1 MKQVSKTIL
10 TTIAT
15 IAALNAGQQA
25 VQAEELSKADSQKTE
40 VDQVQKE
47 VTQEDVTA
55 SQAKVT
61 ATNGAVKAQETTVAA
76 AKQEVVVAEKKASTA
91 QTNLSQAEKVAAE
104 ATPGNISR
112 AEQTVKNT
120 QTAVEN
126 AEKAVTAS
134 QAAQTQAQSSVS
146 NQEKV
151 MKQVQEAVK
160 AKQGEVSK
168 AKEKVAEKQA
178 ILDGAGT
185 KEIIEKAEQTQAK
198 VNIDKAAVQKA
209 QADLVEAKQA
219 DRKRASDLANVD
231 KEVLQAQ
238 ITTGAYKSDLDKKVA
253 MASKTAEALEKATVN
268 LTKANHK
275 VEAINTITLSQ
286 DYIAALRDYNQ
297 NFTKYSKAELKAQTD
312 KLVAMG
318 KALAKQNQFK
328 TNQDD
333 SDLDTLDLN
342 HLPAEVREEM
352 SLFAADLLNQIR
364 AAFGTAKVEVS
375 RGATEAVNEHVS
387 TSATNGVKGHDR
399 VNLDRVLAK
408 VGITS
413 GTEESIGLM
422 GGSGSARKQQKI
434 SLRELKRLIYNNILN
449 LMFNA
454 FEDVE
459 DNENNEFLH
468 AGTLAGLSE
477 SGVKKAYL
485 GVGTSYKDDFW
496 QVVNFLFVY
505 DKALTQ
511 PNTFDAKALS
521 NPFDSKEV
529 LARQKAAQS
538 AYDLAKKA
546 DEQAKANQAKAE
558 TDYQK
563 AKEKLALV
571 TAKRDSLKAETPLTP
586 RAEIALTKAQA
597 ILKVDEAENKAAQEA
612 VKQLNADVKAKQAAL
627 AQAKAE
633 LAQTEV
639 ELKALEAILST
650 EQFTLAAKQATLMKI
665 KSLVKQRIA
674 ELVQAKENVMKAQ
687 TVVAQLKAAP
697 AMLKQAQMAYRS
709 AKQMLLEKKEI
720 LGREEVKLTVLKAEQ
735 AEVTKQHQV
744 LVKIYQA
751 QLEAQR
757 QVKLSEQKAV
767 IEKAGGQAVPVFDE
781 TGKLVSYENMH
792 KQATQSPVGI
802 QSTVQPVQVNY
813 STRFEK
819 ALPSTGEK
827 GSILSAIGGLLLVG
841 FSFVGYKR
849 KEVK

>member
-1 MKQVSKTIL
+1 MKQVKTVL
-10 TTIAT
+10 AT
-15 IAALNAGQQA
+15 ITTVAVLNGGQQ
-25 VQAEELSKADSQKTE
+25 VIHAEELPKADSQKTE

-47 VTQEDVTA
+47 VTQADVTA

-61 ATNGAVKAQETTVAA
+61 VANTAVKEQETTVAA

-146 NQEKV
+146 NQEKIT
-151 MKQVQEAVK
+151 KQAQEAVK

-178 ILDGAGT
+178 ILDGTGT

-198 VNIDKAAVQKA
+198 VNADKEAVAKA
-209 QADLVEAKQA
+209 QTNLAEAKQA
-219 DRKRASDLANVD
+219 DAKREKALASAE
-231 KEVLQAQ
+231 KEVQ
-238 ITTGAYKSDLDKKVA
+238 IA
-253 MASKTAEALEKATVN
+253 KATEQETGLDYAHKVN
-268 LTKANHK
+268 DAKKIADKLFEANLALTKANHK
-275 VEAINTITLSQ
+275 AEAINTITLSQ
-286 DYIAALRDYNQ
+286 DYITALREYNE

-318 KALAKQNQFK
+318 KALAKQNKFK
-328 TNQDD
+328 ANQDD

-364 AAFGTAKVEVS
+364 AVFGTAKLEVS
-375 RGATEAVNEHVS
+375 KGATEAINEHVS
-387 TSATNGVKGHDR
+387 TSKTNGTKGHDR
-399 VNLDRVLAK
+399 ANLDRVLAK

-422 GGSGSARKQQKI
+422 GGSGSARKQQRI
-434 SLRELKRLIYNNILN
+434 SPRELKRLIYNNILN

-477 SGVKKAYL
+477 SGAKKAYL

-529 LARQKAAQS
+529 LVRQKAAQS
-538 AYDLAKKA
+538 AYDLVKKA
-546 DEQAKANQAKAE
+546 DEQAKANQAQAE

-586 RAEIALTKAQA
+586 AAEAALTKAQA
-597 ILKVDEAENKAAQEA
+597 TLKVDEAENKAAQGA

-633 LAQTEV
+633 LAQTEA

-650 EQFTLAAKQATLMKI
+650 EQSTLAAKQATLAQAR
-665 KSLVKQRIA
+665 SLVEQRA
-674 ELVQAKENVMKAQ
+674 TELVQVKEHRTKAQ
-687 TVVAQLKAAP
+687 AVVVQLKAAP

-709 AKQMLLEKKEI
+709 AKQVLFEKQAVLKQAEA
-720 LGREEVKLTVLKAEQ
+720 KLTVLKAEQ
-735 AEVTKQHQV
+735 AEVTNQYQV
-744 LVKIYQA
+744 LVKTYQA

-757 QVKLSEQKAV
+757 QVKLAEQKAV

-792 KQATQSPVGI
+792 KQATPLLVGS

-813 STRFEK
+813 SAHFEK
-819 ALPSTGEK
+819 TLPSTGEK
-827 GSILSAIGGLLLVG
+827 GSILSAIGSLFLIG

>member
-25 VQAEELSKADSQKTE
+25 VQAEELSKVDPQKTE

-47 VTQEDVTA
+47 VTQADVTA
-55 SQAKVT
+55 SQTKVT
-61 ATNGAVKAQETTVAA
+61 AANTAVKAQETAVATA
-76 AKQEVVVAEKKASTA
+76 RQEVTVAEKKASTA
-91 QTNLSQAEKVAAE
+91 QTNLSQAEKVVAE
-104 ATPGNISR
+104 ATPENISK
-112 AEQTVKNT
+112 AEQTEKNT

-126 AEKAVTAS
+126 AQKAVTAS
-134 QAAQTQAQSSVS
+134 QAAQTQAQSVVTS
-146 NQEKV
+146 QEKV
-151 MKQVQEAVK
+151 TKQAQEAVK
-160 AKQGEVSK
+160 VKQGEVSK
-168 AKEKVAEKQA
+168 AEEKVAKKQA
-178 ILDGAGT
+178 ILDGTGT

-198 VNIDKAAVQKA
+198 VNADKEAVDKAQTNLA
-209 QADLVEAKQA
+209 EAKQA
-219 DRKRASDLANVD
+219 DAKREKALASAE
-231 KEVLQAQ
+231 KEVQ
-238 ITTGAYKSDLDKKVA
+238 IA
-253 MASKTAEALEKATVN
+253 KATEQETGLDYAHKVN
-268 LTKANHK
+268 DAKKIADKLFEANLALTKANHK
-275 VEAINTITLSQ
+275 AEAINTITLSQ
-286 DYIAALRDYNQ
+286 DYITALREYNE

-318 KALAKQNQFK
+318 KALAKQNKFK
-328 TNQDD
+328 ANQDD

-364 AAFGTAKVEVS
+364 AVFGTAKLEVS
-375 RGATEAVNEHVS
+375 KGATEAINEHVS
-387 TSATNGVKGHDR
+387 TSKTNGVKGHDR
-399 VNLDRVLAK
+399 ANLDRVLAK

-422 GGSGSARKQQKI
+422 GGSGSARKQQRI
-434 SLRELKRLIYNNILN
+434 SPRELKRLIYNNILN

-511 PNTFDAKALS
+511 PNSFDAKALS

-529 LARQKAAQS
+529 LVRQKAAQS

-546 DEQAKANQAKAE
+546 DEQAKANQAQAE

-586 RAEIALTKAQA
+586 AAEAALTKTQA
-597 ILKVDEAENKAAQEA
+597 TLKVDEAENKAAQEA

-633 LAQTEV
+633 LAQTEA

-650 EQFTLAAKQATLMKI
+650 EQSTLAAKQATLAQAR
-665 KSLVKQRIA
+665 SLVEQREA
-674 ELVQAKENVMKAQ
+674 ELVQVKEHRTKAQ
-687 TVVAQLKAAP
+687 AVVSQLKAAP

-720 LGREEVKLTVLKAEQ
+720 LGREEAKLTVLKAEQ
-735 AEVTKQHQV
+735 AEVTKQHQAF
-744 LVKIYQA
+744 VKIYQE
-751 QLEAQR
+751 QLEAER
-757 QVKLSEQKAV
+757 QAKLAKQKAV

-781 TGKLVSYENMH
+781 TGKLVSYESMY
-792 KQATQSPVGI
+792 KQATQLLVGS

-819 ALPSTGEK
+819 VLPSTGEK

-841 FSFVGYKR
+841 LSFMGTKR

>member
-15 IAALNAGQQA
+15 IAAFNAGQQA
-25 VQAEELSKADSQKTE
+25 VQAEELSKADVTVSQT
-40 VDQVQKE
+40 
-47 VTQEDVTA
+47 
-55 SQAKVT
+55 KVV
-61 ATNGAVKAQETTVAA
+61 AANGAVKAQETTVAA
-76 AKQEVVVAEKKASTA
+76 VKQEVVVAEKKASTA

-104 ATPGNISR
+104 ATPGNISK

-134 QAAQTQAQSSVS
+134 QAAQTQAQLSVS
-146 NQEKV
+146 NQEKIT
-151 MKQVQEAVK
+151 KQAQEAVK

-178 ILDGAGT
+178 ILDGTGT

-209 QADLVEAKQA
+209 QADLVEAKQV
-219 DRKRASDLANVD
+219 DQKRASDLANVD

-238 ITTGAYKSDLDKKVA
+238 ITTGASKSDLDKKVA
-253 MASKTAEALEKATVN
+253 MASKTAEALEKATVD

-275 VEAINTITLSQ
+275 AEAINTITLSQ
-286 DYIAALRDYNQ
+286 DYIAALREYNQ
-297 NFTKYSKAELKAQTD
+297 NFTKYSKAELKTQTD

-318 KALAKQNQFK
+318 KVLAKQNQFK
-328 TNQDD
+328 ANQDD

-364 AAFGTAKVEVS
+364 AFFGTAKVEVS
-375 RGATEAVNEHVS
+375 KGAVEVVNEHVS
-387 TSATNGVKGHDR
+387 TSATNGIKGHDR
-399 VNLDRVLAK
+399 ANLDRVLAK

-434 SLRELKRLIYNNILN
+434 SQRELKRLIYNNILN

-454 FEDVE
+454 FENVE

-496 QVVNFLFVY
+496 QVVNFLFIY

-511 PNTFDAKALS
+511 PNTFDAKELS
-521 NPFDSKEV
+521 NPFDRQAV
-529 LARQKAAQS
+529 LAHQKVAQN

-546 DEQAKANQAKAE
+546 DEQAKANKAKAE
-558 TDYQK
+558 IDYQK

-586 RAEIALTKAQA
+586 AAETALTKAQA
-597 ILKVDEAENKAAQEA
+597 TLKADEEENKVAQEA
-612 VKQLNADVKAKQAAL
+612 VKQLTADVKAKQAAL
-627 AQAKAE
+627 LQAKAE
-633 LAQTEV
+633 LAQKET

-650 EQFTLAAKQATLMKI
+650 EQSTLAAKQATLAQARR
-665 KSLVKQRIA
+665 LVKQCET
-674 ELVQAKENVMKAQ
+674 ELVQVKENRTKAQ
-687 TVVAQLKAAP
+687 AVVAQMKAAP
-697 AMLKQAQMAYRS
+697 VMLKQAQMAYRS
-709 AKQMLLEKKEI
+709 AKQMLFEKKEI
-720 LGREEVKLTVLKAEQ
+720 LEREEAKLTVLKAEQ
-735 AEVTKQHQV
+735 AEVTKQYQT
-744 LVKIYQA
+744 LVKIYQE
-751 QLEAQR
+751 QLEAER
-757 QVKLSEQKAV
+757 QIKLAEQKVA
-767 IEKAGGQAVPVFDE
+767 IEQAGGQAIPVFDE
-781 TGKLVSYENMH
+781 TGKITGYVNGKKQSVTSTLTPTNH
-792 KQATQSPVGI
+792 KQVRANYN
-802 QSTVQPVQVNY
+802 TVSAKQ
-813 STRFEK
+813 
-819 ALPSTGEK
+819 LPSTGEVTSLL
-827 GSILSAIGGLLLVG
+827 GMFGGAILLAL
-841 FSFVGYKR
+841 SFVGYKR

>member
-15 IAALNAGQQA
+15 IAAFNAGQQA

-47 VTQEDVTA
+47 VTQADVTV
-55 SQAKVT
+55 SQTKVV
-61 ATNGAVKAQETTVAA
+61 AANGAVKAQETTVAA

-104 ATPGNISR
+104 ATPGNISK

-146 NQEKV
+146 NQEKIT
-151 MKQVQEAVK
+151 KQAQEAVK

-178 ILDGAGT
+178 ILDGTGT

-219 DRKRASDLANVD
+219 DRKRAGDLADAEKKLV
-231 KEVLQAQ
+231 QAQ
-238 ITTGAYKSDLDKKVA
+238 ITTDASKSDLDKKVA
-253 MASKTAEALEKATVN
+253 MASKTAEALEKATVD

-275 VEAINTITLSQ
+275 AEAINTITLSQ

-312 KLVAMG
+312 KLGAMG

-422 GGSGSARKQQKI
+422 GGSGSARKQQRI
-434 SLRELKRLIYNNILN
+434 SPRELKRLIYNNILN

-521 NPFDSKEV
+521 NPFDSKEI
-529 LARQKAAQS
+529 LARQKAVQS

-546 DEQAKANQAKAE
+546 DEQAKANKAKAE
-558 TDYQK
+558 IDYQK
-563 AKEKLALV
+563 AKAKLALV
-571 TAKRDSLKAETPLTP
+571 TVKRDSLRSETSLTP
-586 RAEIALTKAQA
+586 AAEAAFTKAQA
-597 ILKVDEAENKAAQEA
+597 TLKADEAENKAAQEA
-612 VKQLNADVKAKQAAL
+612 VKQLNADVTAKQAAL

-633 LAQTEV
+633 LAQTET

-650 EQFTLAAKQATLMKI
+650 EQSTLAAKQATLAQAR
-665 KSLVKQRIA
+665 SLVEQREA
-674 ELVQAKENVMKAQ
+674 ELVQVKEHRTKAQ
-687 TVVAQLKAAP
+687 AVVSQLKAAP

-720 LGREEVKLTVLKAEQ
+720 LGREEAKLTVLKAEQ
-735 AEVTKQHQV
+735 AEVTKQHQA
-744 LVKIYQA
+744 LVKIYQE
-751 QLEAQR
+751 QLEAER
-757 QVKLSEQKAV
+757 QAKLAKQKAV

-792 KQATQSPVGI
+792 KQATPLLVGS

-813 STRFEK
+813 SAHFEK
-819 ALPSTGEK
+819 TLPSTGEK
-827 GSILSAIGGLLLVG
+827 GSILSAIGSLFLIG

>member
-1 MKQVSKTIL
+1 MNKVSKTL
-10 TTIAT
+10 MTTVAT
-15 IAALNAGQQA
+15 VTVVGSAGQV
-25 VQAEELSKADSQKTE
+25 VQAED
-40 VDQVQKE
+40 VQPKE
-47 VTQEDVTA
+47 VKSTETTQTKSVVTKKEVA
-55 SQAKVT
+55 TSQTKVDT
-61 ATNGAVKAQETTVAA
+61 ANAAVKAQEQTTGQAQKDVTTAEKTVSE
-76 AKQEVVVAEKKASTA
+76 KQAEVV
-91 QTNLSQAEKVAAE
+91 QAEKVAAE
-104 ATPGNISR
+104 ATPGNIAK
-112 AEQTVKNT
+112 AENTVKIETNNVS
-120 QTAVEN
+120 QAEN
-126 AEKAVTAS
+126 AVSAS
-134 QAAQTQAQSSVS
+134 KIAQQQ
-146 NQEKV
+146 
-151 MKQVQEAVK
+151 
-160 AKQGEVSK
+160 AKQEVTK
-168 AKEKVAEKQA
+168 QADAVAKSQDPVVKKEAEAKQAEKTVSEKQA
-178 ILDGAGT
+178 ILDGTGT
-185 KEIIEKAEQTQAK
+185 KEIISKAEQTQAK
-198 VNIDKAAVQKA
+198 VNVDKAAVAKA
-209 QADLVEAKQA
+209 QTNLAEAKQA
-219 DRKRASDLANVD
+219 DANREKALAD
-231 KEVLQAQ
+231 AEKEVQTAKATEQ
-238 ITTGAYKSDLDKKVA
+238 ETGLDYAHKVNDA
-253 MASKTAEALEKATVN
+253 NKTADKLFEADSN

-342 HLPAEVREEM
+342 HLPAKVREEM

-505 DKALTQ
+505 DRALTQ

-546 DEQAKANQAKAE
+546 DEQAKVNQAQAE

-563 AKEKLALV
+563 AKGKLALV

-586 RAEIALTKAQA
+586 AAEAALTKAQA
-597 ILKVDEAENKAAQEA
+597 TLKADEEENKVAQEA
-612 VKQLNADVKAKQAAL
+612 VKQLTADVKAKQAAL

-633 LAQTEV
+633 LIQKQG
-639 ELKALEAILST
+639 ELETLKHHLSA
-650 EQFTLAAKQATLMKI
+650 EQNKLANKQADLTKTQA
-665 KSLVKQRIA
+665 LVNQREN
-674 ELVQAKENVMKAQ
+674 ELVQTKDRLTAAKAKVS
-687 TVVAQLKAAP
+687 QLKAAP
-697 AMLKQAQMAYRS
+697 ARLAQ
-709 AKQMLLEKKEI
+709 AKQNLMTAKKKLAEKKSLLEKEQA
-720 LGREEVKLTVLKAEQ
+720 KLQVLKATQ
-735 AEVTKQHQV
+735 AEVVSQHNS
-744 LVKIYQA
+744 LVKTYQE
-751 QLEAQR
+751 QLEAER
-757 QVKLSEQKAV
+757 LEKLAAQKAA
-767 IEKAGGQAVPVFDE
+767 IEQSGGQVIPVLDE
-781 TGKLVSYENMH
+781 TGKITSYVNGNKQSVTPTLTSTNH
-792 KQATQSPVGI
+792 KQVK
-802 QSTVQPVQVNY
+802 VNY
-813 STRFEK
+813 NTVSAK
-819 ALPSTGEK
+819 QLPSTGEVTSLL
-827 GSILSAIGGLLLVG
+827 GMFGGAILSVL
-841 FSFVGYKR
+841 SFVGHKR
-849 KEVK
+849 KEVE